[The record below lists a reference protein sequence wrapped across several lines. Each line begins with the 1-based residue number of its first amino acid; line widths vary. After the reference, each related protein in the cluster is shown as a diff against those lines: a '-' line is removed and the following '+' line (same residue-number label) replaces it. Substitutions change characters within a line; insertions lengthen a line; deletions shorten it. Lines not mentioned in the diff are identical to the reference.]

1 MDLEDLLSLMRSV
14 GAASPPTSE
23 APPVSKPKTK
33 RKKTQANR
41 NLSKAL
47 KIVNKKARLKNGS
60 LRKGYTQSRIM
71 KDAQRMARR
80 M

>member
-1 MDLEDLLSLMRSV
+1 MDLNDLLSLMRSV
-14 GAASPPTSE
+14 GAASPPSE
-23 APPVSKPKTK
+23 QPPVSKPKTK
-33 RKKTQANR
+33 RKRTQANR